1 MLSFGHILLLF
12 RIFPSYSL
20 LIFLRFISKSGN
32 TMSLIQHGS
41 HTARKRNIK
50 IGTYKTGLN
59 IPDFAIMI

>member
-1 MLSFGHILLLF
+1 
-12 RIFPSYSL
+12 
-20 LIFLRFISKSGN
+20 
-32 TMSLIQHGS
+32 MSLIQHGS